1 MLGRGPAEPPGGKG
15 KKSLKFFLFILY
27 SAQMK
32 LPENLSLKQR
42 ARELRKNSTLSE
54 ILFWCVVKNRQFF
67 GLDFNRQKIIGNYI
81 VDFYCPRLRMVV
93 EIDGSSHANKHD
105 YDYARDAY
113 LYSLGLHV
121 LHVYDAD
128 VRQDVNGV
136 LVMMAE
142 YCRTTIYDVP
152 LPDGMR

>member
-1 MLGRGPAEPPGGKG
+1 MNCAKIPHCQKFCFGVL
-15 KKSLKFFLFILY
+15 LKIDNS
-27 SAQMK
+27 SA
-32 LPENLSLKQR
+32 
-42 ARELRKNSTLSE
+42 
-54 ILFWCVVKNRQFF
+54 
-67 GLDFNRQKIIGNYI
+67 NYI

-105 YDYARDAY
+105 YDYARDEY

-142 YCRTTIYDVP
+142 YCRTTIYDIP

>member
-1 MLGRGPAEPPGGKG
+1 
-15 KKSLKFFLFILY
+15 
-27 SAQMK
+27 MK
-32 LPENLSLKQR
+32 LPENPSLKPR

-81 VDFYCPRLRMVV
+81 VDFYCPRLHMVV
-93 EIDGSSHANKHD
+93 EIDGSSHANKHE

-121 LHVYDAD
+121 MHVYDMD

-142 YCRTTIYDVP
+142 YCRTMIWDMP